1 MTRETIYLPDR
12 GLDHLVLAV
21 NALQTAQETYTN
33 LGFTMTPRAEHS
45 WGTANQLVQLQG
57 SFLEV
62 LEIAAPEKLFPH
74 GERSFSFGAFLND
87 YAKHRQGCAMVVFES
102 HDARADRD
110 QFAER
115 GLPDLEPF
123 DFERQA
129 KLPDGSS
136 VRVAFSLAFA
146 PPPEMPDAAF
156 FTCQQHAPEYFWKPD
171 YQKHANGAQTLEE
184 VAIISDDPE
193 SLRPILEKLQ
203 IPEAVHADTDGLTCE
218 TMRGRIRV
226 MTPENYHLWYGEGAA
241 VKAPDTPHFAA
252 MRIGVSDIA
261 ATQALLDERD
271 VTYHW
276 ARAGLIVP
284 SLSVHGCC
292 LAFAQT

>member
-21 NALQTAQETYTN
+21 AALERAQETYAQ
-33 LGFTMTPRAEHS
+33 LGFTLTPRAEHS

-62 LEIAAPEKLFPH
+62 LEVAAPEKLFPH
-74 GERSFSFGAFLND
+74 GGRTFSFGAFLND
-87 YAKHRQGCAMVVFES
+87 YSKHREGCAMVVFES

-110 QFAER
+110 QFAQR
-115 GLPDLEPF
+115 GLPDLDPF

-171 YQKHANGAQTLEE
+171 YQKHPNGAKTLPRIQTPC
-184 VAIISDDPE
+184 DP
-193 SLRPILEKLQ
+193 SWKNCRHQKPFI
-203 IPEAVHADTDGLTCE
+203 
-218 TMRGRIRV
+218 
-226 MTPENYHLWYGEGAA
+226 
-241 VKAPDTPHFAA
+241 
-252 MRIGVSDIA
+252 
-261 ATQALLDERD
+261 
-271 VTYHW
+271 
-276 ARAGLIVP
+276 
-284 SLSVHGCC
+284 
-292 LAFAQT
+292 QTRMA

>member
-21 NALQTAQETYTN
+21 TALNDARETYTQ
-33 LGFTMTPRAEHS
+33 LGFTLTPRAEHS

-62 LEIAAPEKLFPH
+62 LEVAAPEKLFPH
-74 GERSFSFGAFLND
+74 GDRSFSFGAFLND
-87 YAKHRQGCAMVVFES
+87 YSKHREGCAMVVFES
-102 HDARADRD
+102 QDARADRD
-110 QFAER
+110 QFAQR
-115 GLPDLEPF
+115 GLPDLDPF

-171 YQKHANGAQTLEE
+171 YQKHPNGAKTLEE
-184 VAIISDDPE
+184 VAIIAEDPD

-203 IPEAVHADTDGLTCE
+203 APDAVHADPDGLTCE

-226 MTPENYHLWYGEGAA
+226 MTPDNYQLWYGEGTA
-241 VKAPDTPHFAA
+241 KSAPTTPHFAA
-252 MRIGVSDIA
+252 MRIGVTDIQ
-261 ATQALLDERD
+261 ATQALLDQQD
-271 VTYHW
+271 VRYHW
-276 ARAGLIVP
+276 ARAGLIIP
-284 SLSVHGCC
+284 SISVHGCC
-292 LAFAQT
+292 LAFAQI